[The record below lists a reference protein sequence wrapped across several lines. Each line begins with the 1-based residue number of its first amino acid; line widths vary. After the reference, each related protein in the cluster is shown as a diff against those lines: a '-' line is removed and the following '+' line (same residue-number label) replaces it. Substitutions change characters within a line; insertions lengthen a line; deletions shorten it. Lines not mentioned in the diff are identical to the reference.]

1 VRGAP
6 GKRNVWRRLF
16 PLYAGVNI
24 ARFEGDDGR
33 MSEAPVT
40 QPGSA
45 APAEAKIPIT
55 YTALYN
61 VFFWIGLFSFGGGLM
76 PWIQREIVI
85 KRGWMRDEDFLPGV
99 AMAQILPGVN
109 STNMAVYVGR
119 HLLGVSGAAVAI
131 IGMLTGPFLF
141 MIGAAYTYK
150 AILAVPALHAAMA
163 GVAAAAIGMLLRMGV
178 IAVGTSG
185 RGVLPIVV
193 MISVFLAIGVMK
205 WPLVPVVLVAV
216 PLSVLIAWPWGA
228 KSSAKNG
235 SDADA

>member
-1 VRGAP
+1 
-6 GKRNVWRRLF
+6 
-16 PLYAGVNI
+16 
-24 ARFEGDDGR
+24 
-33 MSEAPVT
+33 MTEAAVK

-45 APAEAKIPIT
+45 APAEPKIPVT
-55 YTALYN
+55 YTAVYS

-119 HLLGVSGAAVAI
+119 HLLGVSGAAAAI
-131 IGMLTGPFLF
+131 IGILTGPFVIMLV
-141 MIGAAYTYK
+141 AAYSYK
-150 AILAVPALHAAMA
+150 AILGVPALHAAMA

-178 IAVGTSG
+178 LAVGTTG
-185 RGVLPIVV
+185 KGVLPIVV

-216 PLSVLIAWPWGA
+216 PLSVLIAWPWGR
-228 KSSAKNG
+228 KSG
-235 SDADA
+235 GDVDA